1 MKIKS
6 VLQTSIASLI
16 LMGYGWYLGQ
26 LHQSGP
32 DIAGI
37 LLFITG
43 AVGLALA
50 FILRSFTNKYA
61 WHNSWFA
68 NIMTGI
74 VGCGIAF
81 ALIALYARLHG

>member
-1 MKIKS
+1 MKLKEIFQ
-6 VLQTSIASLI
+6 VSIASLL

-43 AVGLALA
+43 AAGLVLSL
-50 FILRSFTNKYA
+50 FLHWFTKRFA
-61 WHNSWFA
+61 WHNKWFL
-68 NIMTGI
+68 NVLTGVFSCAIIFMVI
-74 VGCGIAF
+74 V
-81 ALIALYARLHG
+81 LLARLHG